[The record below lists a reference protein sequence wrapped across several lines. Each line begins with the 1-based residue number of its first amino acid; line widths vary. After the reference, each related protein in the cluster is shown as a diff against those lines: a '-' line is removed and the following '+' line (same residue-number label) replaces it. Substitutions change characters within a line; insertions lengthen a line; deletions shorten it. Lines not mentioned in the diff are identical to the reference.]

1 MDFITFLLLKL
12 SLELAYKPGLVSQFF
27 STSKG
32 GKDVR
37 AIFSGALF
45 IFSVFFTIYGFKYD
59 YLTHNGQMGAGFF
72 PRWIGILLILCTAIS
87 LWNDIRLVLKE
98 KKIDL
103 AFTKTMVSLVGITAL
118 FIILFPLIG
127 ALLTM
132 ILYVFFVLLI
142 LNSKK
147 LVTNIIVS
155 LVFPLGTYLLLE
167 TWLHAGIPKGFLG
180 F

>member
-1 MDFITFLLLKL
+1 M
-12 SLELAYKPGLVSQFF
+12 
-27 STSKG
+27 
-32 GKDVR
+32 R
-37 AIFSGALF
+37 AIFSGVLL
-45 IFSVFFTIYGFKYD
+45 IFSICFTIYGFKYQ
-59 YLTHNGQMGAGFF
+59 YLTHTGQMGAGFF
-72 PRWIGILLILCTAIS
+72 PRWIGFLLILCTAIS
-87 LWNDIRLVLKE
+87 FWKDIRLVLKD
-98 KKIDL
+98 KSKDI

-118 FIILFPLIG
+118 FIILFPIIG
-127 ALLTM
+127 ALPTM
-132 ILYVFFVLLI
+132 ILYVFFVLLL